1 MEITVH
7 LQKPFAKSIGEREGE
22 RIDGGEHLAVV
33 LKMREK
39 LAHIISE
46 NDQVDIGFH
55 QKKKSSRNRELW
67 TYHKWFCWHMLA
79 VKSPNY
85 WFSLL
90 SLSLC
95 RPFIL

>member
-7 LQKPFAKSIGEREGE
+7 LQKPFAKSIGERERE
-22 RIDGGEHLAVV
+22 RIDGGEHLAVE

-55 QKKKSSRNRELW
+55 QKKKSSRNREL
-67 TYHKWFCWHMLA
+67 
-79 VKSPNY
+79 
-85 WFSLL
+85 
-90 SLSLC
+90 
-95 RPFIL
+95 